1 MKNAFFVLGLA
12 SMVFVSC
19 KKDKDNEDVV
29 LSDADIPAQI
39 KNYVTLHFAS
49 GSINKAVK
57 DKEPNSITYD
67 VYLSNGTELEFDQ
80 NFNIIDIDG
89 SAKLPDSVIPEKILN
104 YVTEKYPG
112 NYITGWELEANYQQV
127 QLNNNVELEF
137 DTEGNFLRIDND

>member
-49 GSINKAVK
+49 SSINKAVK
-57 DKEPNSITYD
+57 TKSQT
-67 VYLSNGTELEFDQ
+67 Q
-80 NFNIIDIDG
+80 
-89 SAKLPDSVIPEKILN
+89 
-104 YVTEKYPG
+104 
-112 NYITGWELEANYQQV
+112 
-127 QLNNNVELEF
+127 
-137 DTEGNFLRIDND
+137 